1 MCHAKRG
8 TRVGDAGEQA
18 MTEKETCWAI
28 SDGAAGNERQVLAL
42 ARALGHVPR
51 VLRVSLREPWAM
63 LAPRFT
69 LAARSAIREQ
79 DGGDI
84 SPPWPSLA
92 IGCGRRAAL
101 LTRLLRESSDGRTT
115 TIQILD
121 PRISS
126 SRFDYVI
133 TPQHDAMPGENVI
146 RTIGALNP
154 VDDAWLFQARAN
166 HAHFADFAGSRHGVL
181 IGASNRAQRIDAE
194 YCKGLIEQCRAMHAN
209 EGGSFLVTV
218 SRRTSPD
225 VSDFLRSAFA
235 ALPGMFWAGPD
246 DGDNP
251 YAGILAWAD
260 RLIVTPD
267 SVNMISEA
275 CATGR
280 PVWTY
285 APKPIIGKLAGFHAE
300 LIAAGYLRPLGD
312 THPRPAIAP
321 LRETAAVAELIQ
333 NRRRIAAEKAVRMYR

>member
-1 MCHAKRG
+1 
-8 TRVGDAGEQA
+8 
-18 MTEKETCWAI
+18 MTETETCWAI
-28 SDGAAGNERQVLAL
+28 SDGTAGNERQVLAL

-51 VLRVSLREPWAM
+51 IVRVSLREPWAT

-69 LAARSAIREQ
+69 LAARSAIRVQ
-79 DGGDI
+79 GGGDI

-101 LTRLLRESSDGRTT
+101 LTRLLREWSDGRTT

-126 SRFDYVI
+126 SHFDHVI
-133 TPQHDAMPGENVI
+133 TPQHDAMPGDNVI

-154 VDDAWLFQARAN
+154 VDDAWLCEARES
-166 HAHFADFAGSRHGVL
+166 HAYFAAFAGPRHGVL
-181 IGASNRAQRIDAE
+181 IGASSRAQRIDAD
-194 YCKGLIEQCRAMHAN
+194 YCKGLVEQCRAKQGN
-209 EGGSFLVTV
+209 GGGSFLVTV
-218 SRRTSPD
+218 SRRTPPD
-225 VSDFLRSAFA
+225 VSDFLRLAFA
-235 ALPGMFWAGPD
+235 GLPGMFWAGSV

-260 RLIVTPD
+260 RLVVTPD
-267 SVNMISEA
+267 SVNMLSEA

-285 APKPIIGKLAGFHAE
+285 APKPIIGKLAGFHTE
-300 LIAAGYLRPLGD
+300 LVGAGYLRALGD
-312 THPRPAIAP
+312 THPRPSIAP

>member
-1 MCHAKRG
+1 
-8 TRVGDAGEQA
+8 
-18 MTEKETCWAI
+18 MTETETCWAI

-51 VLRVSLREPWAM
+51 IVQISLREPWAT
-63 LAPRFT
+63 LAPRFI
-69 LAARSAIREQ
+69 LGARSAIRVM

-92 IGCGRRAAL
+92 LGCGRRAAL
-101 LTRLLRESSDGRTT
+101 LTRLLRQWSDGRTM

-126 SRFDYVI
+126 SHFDHVI
-133 TPQHDAMPGENVI
+133 TPQHDAMPGDNVI

-154 VDDAWLFQARAN
+154 VDDAWLSEARAS
-166 HAHFADFAGSRHGVL
+166 HAHFADLAGPRQGVL
-181 IGASNRAQRIDAE
+181 VGASNRAQRIDPE
-194 YCKGLIEQCRAMHAN
+194 YCKGLVEQCRAMHHK

-218 SRRTSPD
+218 SRRTSPE

-235 ALPGMFWAGPD
+235 ALPGIFWAGPD

-267 SVNMISEA
+267 SVNMLSEA

-280 PVWTY
+280 PVWTH

-300 LIAAGYLRPLGD
+300 LIGAGYLRALGD
-312 THPRPAIAP
+312 THPRPSIAP

-333 NRRRIAAEKAVRMYR
+333 NRRRIALSDAVRIDR

>member
-1 MCHAKRG
+1 
-8 TRVGDAGEQA
+8 
-18 MTEKETCWAI
+18 MTEIETCWAI

-51 VLRVSLREPWAM
+51 TVRVSLREPWAT
-63 LAPRFT
+63 LAPRFA
-69 LAARSAIREQ
+69 LGARSAIRVL

-84 SPPWPSLA
+84 AAPWPSLA

-101 LTRLLRESSDGRTT
+101 LTRLLREWSDGRIT

-126 SRFDYVI
+126 SRFDHVI
-133 TPQHDAMPGENVI
+133 TPQHDAMPGDNVI

-154 VDDAWLFQARAN
+154 VDDAWLSEARAS
-166 HAHFADFAGSRHGVL
+166 HAYFADFVRPRHGVL
-181 IGASNRAQRIDAE
+181 IGASNRAQRIDPA
-194 YCKGLIEQCRAMHAN
+194 YCKGLVEQCRAMHGN

-235 ALPGMFWAGPD
+235 ALPGLFWAGPD

-267 SVNMISEA
+267 SVNMLSEA

-300 LIAAGYLRPLGD
+300 LIGAGYLRALGD

-333 NRRRIAAEKAVRMYR
+333 NRRRIAPSDAVRIDR

>member
-1 MCHAKRG
+1 
-8 TRVGDAGEQA
+8 
-18 MTEKETCWAI
+18 MTETETCWAI

-51 VLRVSLREPWAM
+51 IVRISLREPWAT

-69 LAARSAIREQ
+69 LAARSAIHVL
-79 DGGDI
+79 DGSAI
-84 SPPWPSLA
+84 VPPWPALA

-101 LTRLLRESSDGRTT
+101 LTRLMREWSDGRTT

-126 SRFDYVI
+126 SRFDHVI
-133 TPQHDAMPGENVI
+133 TPQHDAMPGDNVI

-154 VDDAWLFQARAN
+154 VDDAWLSEARAG
-166 HAHFADFAGSRHGVL
+166 HAHFAEFAGPRHGVL
-181 IGASNRAQRIDAE
+181 IGASNRAQRIDPA
-194 YCKGLIEQCRAMHAN
+194 YCEGLIEHCRAMHAN

-225 VSDFLRSAFA
+225 VSEFLRSAFA
-235 ALPGMFWAGPD
+235 GLPGMFWAGPD

-267 SVNMISEA
+267 SVNMLSEA

-285 APKPIIGKLAGFHAE
+285 APKPIVGKLARFHGE
-300 LIAAGYLRPLGD
+300 LIGAGYLRALGD
-312 THPRPAIAP
+312 TDPRPAVAP

-333 NRRRIAAEKAVRMYR
+333 SRIRNASSDPVQVDR

>member
-1 MCHAKRG
+1 
-8 TRVGDAGEQA
+8 
-18 MTEKETCWAI
+18 MTETETCWAI
-28 SDGAAGNERQVLAL
+28 SDGAAGNERQALAL

-51 VLRVSLREPWAM
+51 VLRISLREPWAT

-69 LAARSAIREQ
+69 LAARSAIRLI
-79 DGGDI
+79 DGDNMA
-84 SPPWPSLA
+84 PPWPSLA

-101 LTRLLRESSDGRTT
+101 LTRLLRKWSDGRTT

-126 SRFDYVI
+126 SYFDHVI
-133 TPQHDAMPGENVI
+133 TPQHDAMPGHNVI

-154 VDDAWLFQARAN
+154 VDEVWLAEARAS
-166 HAHFADFAGSRHGVL
+166 HAHLAQFTGLRVGVL
-181 IGASNRAQRIDAE
+181 IGASNRAQRIDAV
-194 YCKGLIEQCRAMHAN
+194 YCEGLIEQCRAMHAN

-225 VSDFLRSAFA
+225 VSEFLRSAFA
-235 ALPGMFWAGPD
+235 KLPGMFWAGPD
-246 DGDNP
+246 DGGNP
-251 YAGILAWAD
+251 YAGILAWSD

-267 SVNMISEA
+267 SVNMLSEA

-300 LIAAGYLRPLGD
+300 LIGAGYLRALGD
-312 THPRPAIAP
+312 THPRPAVAP
-321 LRETAAVAELIQ
+321 LRETAAVAELIH
-333 NRRRIAAEKAVRMYR
+333 NRRRIELIAANRIDR